1 MKKLMLMAAIAVV
14 PFMISACSDADVA
27 SSNLS
32 KAAEEFEIDRRTV
45 FYNGITG
52 DYILEVVGRCSV
64 ESLSSTLS
72 ITCKVG
78 EKQYTKHFL
87 GLSDNVTWFSEQIET
102 ADVSTYRYRVIFK
115 PDVVIPAIELD
126 SQLSGGN

>member
-115 PDVVIPAIELD
+115 PDVVLPAIELD